1 MKRLNLPKL
10 PWLNRLGLVVC
21 SVVAIVAGFAIASLL
36 LIVLLAAGGAAAIW
50 LWWNYRRLI
59 QRTQPAAPDLIEG
72 EYTVEPAQPQP
83 LLEDQRSPDRRK
95 HSNRNSRR
103 GRPH

>member
-1 MKRLNLPKL
+1 MKRLNLSKL
-10 PWLNRLGLVVC
+10 PWLNRLGLVVGGTVA
-21 SVVAIVAGFAIASLL
+21 VVASFAIASLL

-59 QRTQPAAPDLIEG
+59 QRARKAAPEVIEG
-72 EYTVEPAQPQP
+72 EYTVEPAQP
-83 LLEDQRSPDRRK
+83 LLEDRRSPAHRTRP
-95 HSNRNSRR
+95 NRNPRR